1 MILDLRTLIH
11 RAKTARLPDH
21 VDMEVLLSTLATE
34 LEKRLPGLAPAA
46 KERTGLMPAIDAVQA
61 ALTCATAAP
70 CPREKACA
78 TLALFAMQVFKERG
92 EWPPKAPAGRP
103 PAPARLGSAS
113 AGLGRSMNFPRSS
126 QPHTHDPQW
135 RVRGHGRS
143 GQRDDSLWGGRP
155 RTSRYSSYGGHPA
168 LAQSGERVF

>member
-1 MILDLRTLIH
+1 MILDLRALIH

-92 EWPPKAPAGRP
+92 EWPPKAPPDASPRP
-103 PAPARLGSAS
+103 PDWEAHRP
-113 AGLGRSMNFPRSS
+113 
-126 QPHTHDPQW
+126 D
-135 RVRGHGRS
+135 
-143 GQRDDSLWGGRP
+143 WG
-155 RTSRYSSYGGHPA
+155 A
-168 LAQSGERVF
+168 A

>member
-1 MILDLRTLIH
+1 MILDLRALIH

-34 LEKRLPGLAPAA
+34 LEKRL
-46 KERTGLMPAIDAVQA
+46 PAIDAVQA

-92 EWPPKAPAGRP
+92 EWPPKAPPDASPRP
-103 PAPARLGSAS
+103 PDWEAHRP
-113 AGLGRSMNFPRSS
+113 
-126 QPHTHDPQW
+126 D
-135 RVRGHGRS
+135 
-143 GQRDDSLWGGRP
+143 WG
-155 RTSRYSSYGGHPA
+155 A
-168 LAQSGERVF
+168 A